1 MQRGPKVFDKPE
13 DIQAEESISED
24 GFYDGLDFL
33 FASHKAKTH
42 HWSVAWSDLMMTM
55 FILFAVLFAYHVSR
69 QGVFPTKN
77 LTYFQEDMSETK
89 RIDGQRDASPVFS
102 DRMSELFQTSQRT
115 LNAEGLQDLASVELI
130 KDRAV
135 MIVLTS
141 DVLFDSGQAELK
153 PENMPSLRTVGNL
166 IKDTPYVINV
176 IGHTDDIPIRTDKYL
191 SNWEL
196 ATARACVTA
205 KFLIDEMGIAPTQ
218 ISAAGHAQYKPIQSN
233 DSPEGRAANRRVEI
247 IIAKENPYMM
257 PDGFTPRTTSGIQ
270 ANHSPG

>member
-1 MQRGPKVFDKPE
+1 MQKVFEKPE
-13 DIQAEESISED
+13 DVQEEESISED
-24 GFYDGLDFL
+24 GVYDGLDIL
-33 FASHKAKTH
+33 FESHKEKSH

-55 FILFAVLFAYHVSR
+55 FILFAVLFAYHVSH
-69 QGVFPTKN
+69 QGLFPTKN
-77 LTYFQEDMSETK
+77 LTYFQDDTSETK
-89 RIDGQRDASPVFS
+89 NIEGKRTASPVFP

-130 KDRAV
+130 KDSAV

-153 PENMPSLRTVGNL
+153 PENMPSLRKVGNL
-166 IKDTPYVINV
+166 IKNTPYVVNV

-205 KFLIDEMGIAPTQ
+205 KFLIDEMGISPTQ
-218 ISAAGHAQYKPIQSN
+218 ISAAGHAQYKPVQSN
-233 DSPEGRAANRRVEI
+233 DRPEGRAANRRVEI
-247 IIAKENPYMM
+247 IIARENPYMR
-257 PDGFTPRTTSGIQ
+257 PDRLPSQARGGVELSG
-270 ANHSPG
+270 NPG